1 MDSFYDRLMTRA
13 ATIDELLSDD
23 FRTLPGQKGDADA
36 AARRL
41 AAWCRSCASGD
52 WLLFSRRLERDNLA
66 IDQVLARFATISRNR
81 FAPLPAWIEDAVWIE
96 TALQSAGR
104 PPAPIAG
111 YSAVVQCAFEH
122 LFVPVVEQAEAR
134 LWASVAVSISDNL
147 NASARACLRQLL
159 LDRLCDLCAPVLYE
173 RFAEARRAGAVPLH
187 DTQPEQSGASGHYD
201 RFVTV
206 MKSGGFR
213 RLFED
218 KPVLLRLISSLT
230 RQWLV
235 TSREF
240 VTRLDADLAAISRDV
255 MHLDVGSLVAKIE
268 GDLSDPH
275 NGGHSVLI
283 IEFENG
289 ARVVYKPK
297 DMRLE
302 VVWYALIAQMNRE
315 GAPVELRAA
324 RAISRDGYGWS
335 EYIEHAG
342 CADRQGCTRF
352 FRRAGAWLGLFHC
365 FSGTDM
371 HHENMIAAGD
381 QPVPIDLETLL
392 QAGIEDH
399 NGQETESE
407 AFAAARKFIADSVM
421 AVGLLPAY
429 GRSSDDSVSVVG
441 GVASDW
447 TAEAKLV
454 WSNMNSDQMRP
465 TLVQEAGKP
474 TPNLPHVNG
483 SYVRFGDHIDDFVS
497 GFETY
502 IKFVLLRSRSANEG
516 GLFDGFAGLS
526 VRKVVRPTQF
536 YYMLLH
542 RLKDDR
548 TMDDGVLWSAQAD
561 FLARLADWEND
572 TDSVWRLQRGERSE
586 LVELN
591 VPHFVL
597 RSDGTEICDASGVSV
612 QVQATTGLERAR
624 ARFRSLGETDIAWQ
638 IDVIRQNSGFL
649 SKSADATPV
658 SEEPTEILRA
668 DAAVAP
674 TQQMFRA
681 EADMVAEEV
690 SRHAI
695 RRGSSAAWLG
705 LDWLPNSE
713 VSQLKVLGP
722 DLYNGA
728 CGIAIFL
735 AAHAI
740 ATQRD
745 ASAELALAAVSHL
758 RKNLR
763 GRGAARMARSLGI
776 GGATGLGSIV
786 YSFAVMSKILYDEGL
801 LAEALEASELFSND
815 LIAADRQLDVIGGSA
830 GAVLCLLRLYRDTQ
844 SSDVLKRARSCGD
857 HLLAQARVGPEGSR
871 SWARPGPDRHVLNGM
886 SHGAAGFAYALA
898 SLAAATGSDEFAD
911 AATECIAFENASY
924 DAEHANWPDFR
935 EAQPHWQYRWCHG
948 AVGIGLARI
957 AMAKP
962 EKLDSDVMATDIR
975 NALAG
980 TMRGWPGHVD
990 TLCCGALGSVE
1001 FLCEAGKALKRS
1013 DLCELASQR
1022 LSAVL
1027 QGAASTGDYRWNGGA
1042 RRFNLGLFRGLS
1054 GIGYTCLRQVSDSF
1068 PNVLIWE

>member
-23 FRTLPGQKGDADA
+23 FKTLPGQKGDADA
-36 AARRL
+36 AAQRL

-52 WLLFSRRLERDNLA
+52 WLLFSRRLERDKLA
-66 IDQVLARFATISRNR
+66 IDQVLARFATVSRSPS
-81 FAPLPAWIEDAVWIE
+81 APPPVWIEDAVWIE
-96 TALQSAGR
+96 AALHSAGR
-104 PPAPIAG
+104 TAAAMAAPFEL
-111 YSAVVQCAFEH
+111 VQCAFEH
-122 LFVPVVEQAEAR
+122 LFMPVVEQAEAR

-147 NASARACLRQLL
+147 NTSARACLRHLL
-159 LDRLCDLCAPVLYE
+159 LDTLCDLCAPALYE
-173 RFAEARRAGAVPLH
+173 RFKARRAGAAPAD
-187 DTQPEQSGASGHYD
+187 DTEQDGATGRYD

-206 MKSGGFR
+206 MRTGGFR

-235 TSREF
+235 TSRAF
-240 VTRLDADLAAISRDV
+240 VTRLDADLAAIRRDIV
-255 MHLDVGSLVAKIE
+255 HGDAGCLVAKIE

-275 NGGHSVLI
+275 HGGYSVLI
-283 IEFENG
+283 VEFEDG

-297 DMRLE
+297 DLRPE
-302 VVWYALIAQMNRE
+302 AAWHALVARMNRD
-315 GAPVELRAA
+315 GAPIELRAV
-324 RAISRDGYGWS
+324 RAIARDGYGWS

-342 CADRQGCTRF
+342 CADTQGCTRF

-365 FSGTDM
+365 LAGTDI

-381 QPVPIDLETLL
+381 HPVPIDLETIL
-392 QAGIEDH
+392 QTAVEDH
-399 NGQETESE
+399 NSQETESE
-407 AFAAARKFIADSVM
+407 ASEAAKKFIADSVM

-429 GRSSDDSVSVVG
+429 GRSSDDSISVTG

-447 TAEAKLV
+447 TSGSKLV
-454 WSNMNSDQMRP
+454 WSNINSDQMRP
-465 TLVQEAGKP
+465 TLVREVGKS

-483 SYVRFGDHIDDFVS
+483 RYVKFGDHIDDFVS

-502 IKFVLLRSRSANEG
+502 MKFVMLRSRNANEG

-536 YYMLLH
+536 YFMLLH

-548 TMDDGVLWSAQAD
+548 MMDDGILWSAQAD
-561 FLARLADWEND
+561 FLARLTDWENGPD
-572 TDSVWRLQRGERSE
+572 PVWRLQRGERSA

-597 RSDGTEICDASGVSV
+597 PSDGNEICDASGISV
-612 QVQATTGLERAR
+612 RVQTTSGLERTR
-624 ARFRSLGETDIAWQ
+624 VRVRSLDERDIAWQ

-649 SKSADATPV
+649 SRSADATPV
-658 SEEPTEILRA
+658 SKEPREILRA

-674 TQQMFRA
+674 TQEIFRA
-681 EADMVAEEV
+681 EADTVAEEV
-690 SRHAI
+690 SLHAI
-695 RRGSSAAWLG
+695 RRGAGAAWLG
-705 LDWLPNSE
+705 LDWFPNSE

-735 AAHAI
+735 AAHAMV
-740 ATQRD
+740 TERG

-763 GRGAARMARSLGI
+763 SRGAARIARSLGI
-776 GGATGLGSIV
+776 GGATGLGSVV
-786 YSFAVMSKILYDEGL
+786 YALAVMSKLLRDDDL
-801 LAEALEASELFSND
+801 LAEAIEASELFSND
-815 LIAADRQLDVIGGSA
+815 LITADKQLDVIGGSA
-830 GAVLCLLRLYRDTQ
+830 GAILCLLRLHRDTQ
-844 SSDVLKRARSCGD
+844 SNDVLKRAQRCGE
-857 HLLAQARVGPEGSR
+857 HLLAQARVGSQGCR
-871 SWARPGPDRHVLNGM
+871 SWARPGPDPHVLNGM

-898 SLAAATGSDEFAD
+898 SLAAATSRQEFAD
-911 AATECIAFENASY
+911 AAMECITFENASY
-924 DAEHANWPDFR
+924 DAEHTNWPDFR
-935 EAQPHWQYRWCHG
+935 EAEPHWQYRWCHG

-957 AMAKP
+957 AMTKP
-962 EKLDSDVMATDIR
+962 EKLDSDLMAADIR

-980 TMRGWPGHVD
+980 AMRGWPGHVD

-1001 FLCEAGKALKRS
+1001 FFREAGKALERS
-1013 DLCELASQR
+1013 DLCELASQH
-1022 LSAVL
+1022 LLAVL

-1042 RRFNLGLFRGLS
+1042 RRFNLGLFRGLT
-1054 GIGYTCLRQVSDSF
+1054 GIGYTCLRQVSDSL